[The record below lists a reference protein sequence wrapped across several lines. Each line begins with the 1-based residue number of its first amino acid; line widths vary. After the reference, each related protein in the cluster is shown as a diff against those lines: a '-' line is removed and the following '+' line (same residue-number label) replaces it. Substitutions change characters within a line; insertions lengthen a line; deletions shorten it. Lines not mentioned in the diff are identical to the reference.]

1 MKPMYSRRPLSALS
15 LLAVLMLGGVPSM
28 FAQAETATSLVNVVA
43 RYSGQTCYFDSGSQT
58 IDFGTVNATSFGS
71 AGATPSETVKDLNLK
86 FYCQDVGLGTV
97 LGFEGI
103 ADGYDSSLVK
113 NSGSATGVGVV
124 LNYASNGANVLN
136 NPYITLGISSNWTTI
151 NLTTALRRT
160 SAAFQG
166 GTVSATV
173 VVKIAY
179 F

>member
-1 MKPMYSRRPLSALS
+1 MFSSLS
-15 LLAVLMLGGVPSM
+15 LLAVLMLGGAPSM

-58 IDFGTVNATSFGS
+58 IDFGTVNATSFDS
-71 AGATPSETVKDLNLK
+71 AGATPSETVQALSLK

-97 LGFEGI
+97 IGFEAI
-103 ADGYDSSLVK
+103 ADGFDSSLVK

-124 LNYASNGANVLN
+124 LNYASSGSKVLN
-136 NPYITLGISSNWTTI
+136 NPHLTWAISSNWTTI
-151 NLTTALRRT
+151 DLTTALRRT